1 VDSDVLDEA
10 LDYLADRGP
19 IFRGFLTNHG
29 PMAAEALIRLERER
43 EVMPFLARYRL
54 FLEDR
59 PALNGRVDPQR
70 WQDMLGRRDQFAAWQ
85 QFFENELAEHPWR
98 DVLDTWTYRLA
109 PGLWGELL
117 HGLIRTGHAARALAA
132 RETPLRFR
140 ELAEGLALWASWYET
155 LPETPGSAGRLS
167 PGAAFACL
175 PVLPRDQQGIRPL
188 MDDPHAVPGFEAAAG
203 LLDVEEPLAS
213 LPELTA
219 TYAALYVANSGL
231 PGNNPIYLIHAVTGP
246 SAVRLLAPHVSD
258 GTTRSLLRYAWQSAA
273 KINASWS
280 FDRSL
285 APVES
290 PLFRREDVIDQA
302 VASRDEHAMKLVEAC
317 LREHA
322 LNPQPAY
329 LAAASDVVIRL
340 RN

>member
-1 VDSDVLDEA
+1 MDSDVLDEA

-43 EVMPFLARYRL
+43 EVMPFLAGYRL

-59 PALNGRVDPQR
+59 PPLNGRVDPQR

-85 QFFENELAEHPWR
+85 QFFENELAEHPWP

-117 HGLIRTGHAARALAA
+117 HGLIRTGHAARAL
-132 RETPLRFR
+132 
-140 ELAEGLALWASWYET
+140 
-155 LPETPGSAGRLS
+155 
-167 PGAAFACL
+167 
-175 PVLPRDQQGIRPL
+175 
-188 MDDPHAVPGFEAAAG
+188 
-203 LLDVEEPLAS
+203 
-213 LPELTA
+213 
-219 TYAALYVANSGL
+219 
-231 PGNNPIYLIHAVTGP
+231 GP
-246 SAVRLLAPHVSD
+246 SAVRLLAPHVSV
-258 GTTRSLLRYAWQSAA
+258 GTTRSLVRYAWQAAA

-285 APVES
+285 APVDLLE
-290 PLFRREDVIDQA
+290 FKVDDVIDQA
-302 VASRDEHAMKLVEAC
+302 VASGDEHAMKLVEAC

-322 LNPQPAY
+322 LNPQPVY